1 MADTDHTLPIIAI
14 SPSGVTNREGN
25 SGITPYLFTVTR
37 SGDASQASTIDWAVA
52 SFGSVPGSLIYQL
65 DDGQLNAE
73 DFGGT
78 LPSGTMNFAP
88 GESTKTLTVPIQG
101 DQRVE
106 RDEHFKV
113 MLSNPIGATLDTN
126 AFSSIGSIL
135 NDDIPFSISMMPLGL
150 ASTGIAEGNTGS
162 INFDFYVGR
171 DVALNPKAFSVNWRV
186 VGYGQNPADAADF
199 GGTLPSGTIHFAEGE
214 HNRVISIRV
223 TGDRLPESDEGFRVE
238 LSTPVAASGGSA
250 TDVAMSVVIETR
262 SALGTIKDDDN
273 GDSSNLL
280 SIMSG
285 GTGRHFRMDPYSG
298 PVTWLKN
305 MHIAEDDGEAMVGS
319 AVADFI
325 NARGGDDAVDGGMG
339 DDVLDGGTGSNW
351 LVGGFGNDTF
361 FIDGRGGGTT
371 WSTVTDL
378 EKGEWVTA
386 WGWTEGVSKLT
397 WAEMAGAEGNKG
409 ATAHID
415 LDANGS
421 IDMSLTIAGK
431 SSGAILVMPGQVNG
445 SSYLAFT
452 LA

>member
-1 MADTDHTLPIIAI
+1 
-14 SPSGVTNREGN
+14 
-25 SGITPYLFTVTR
+25 
-37 SGDASQASTIDWAVA
+37 
-52 SFGSVPGSLIYQL
+52 
-65 DDGQLNAE
+65 
-73 DFGGT
+73 
-78 LPSGTMNFAP
+78 
-88 GESTKTLTVPIQG
+88 
-101 DQRVE
+101 
-106 RDEHFKV
+106 
-113 MLSNPIGATLDTN
+113 
-126 AFSSIGSIL
+126 
-135 NDDIPFSISMMPLGL
+135 
-150 ASTGIAEGNTGS
+150 
-162 INFDFYVGR
+162 
-171 DVALNPKAFSVNWRV
+171 
-186 VGYGQNPADAADF
+186 
-199 GGTLPSGTIHFAEGE
+199 
-214 HNRVISIRV
+214 
-223 TGDRLPESDEGFRVE
+223 
-238 LSTPVAASGGSA
+238 
-250 TDVAMSVVIETR
+250 MSVVIETR